1 MIDSWNLD
9 YVAIAFVVTAVALF
23 GLYQAPHLHRLNP
36 GWAALLI
43 TLVVLYER
51 DASLWLVLAVLI
63 LWFVRDSAPLPAQVA
78 IVVAGAAATAMELF
92 GEGTTLPWV
101 LLLAVP
107 ALGLAFD
114 RAGRLID
121 DETVWILLVVSVVG
135 QWAGA
140 PDTEGTVVVVVVV
153 ALFAADAL
161 RSGAR
166 VLPASWWPLV
176 AVILWASAWGSI
188 GRPSAMAGC
197 LACFGVLLAE
207 PIRSWIAE
215 AVLSDGDDAGPA
227 PFETDPATRGTDPAG
242 LSPGALRETEPDDG
256 SWEPPFGVLLLIH
269 APSVLLASRVAAVSS
284 RPGVAVGI
292 ALAVIV
298 IDVIAL
304 EVARRRLASQRV
316 PLGT

>member
-1 MIDSWNLD
+1 MIDTWNLD
-9 YVAIAFVVTAVALF
+9 YVLIAFVVSAVALF

-36 GWAALLI
+36 GWAALLV
-43 TLVVLYER
+43 TLVVVYER
-51 DASLWLVLAVLI
+51 QASIWLILAVLI
-63 LWFVRDSAPLPAQVA
+63 LWFVRDAAPLPVLAG

-107 ALGLAFD
+107 AMGFAME
-114 RAGRLID
+114 RAGRLLD
-121 DETVWILLVVSVVG
+121 DETIWILLVVTIVG

-140 PDTEGTVVVVVVV
+140 PDTEGTVVALVVVT
-153 ALFAADAL
+153 LFAADAL
-161 RSGAR
+161 RSGAH
-166 VLPASWWPLV
+166 VIPASWWPLV
-176 AVILWASAWGSI
+176 AVVLWASAYGSI

-197 LACFGVLLAE
+197 LACFGVILAE

-215 AVLSDGDDAGPA
+215 AVLSDRDFEDPYGDEGQA
-227 PFETDPATRGTDPAG
+227 PSDEGR
-242 LSPGALRETEPDDG
+242 
-256 SWEPPFGVLLLIH
+256 WEPPFGVLLLIH
-269 APSVLLASRVAAVSS
+269 APSVLVASRIAAASS
-284 RPGVAVGI
+284 RPGLAVGI